1 MVVRAYPHLAGA
13 TAFPDVGGVK
23 PYAQYANEFDYT
35 RWTPGTRFTVCDV
48 PWDGERNIVDFGTD
62 EARDAWFEEVPGEKV
77 SLQTELHLLPDG
89 TLKLPLP
96 FSVMSRFNYVWV
108 EYPLPTSPD
117 SPIAH
122 ASGRRTRCWGFFADS
137 PRMLAPNTTEVRLR
151 LDEWTT
157 FGNHVAVT
165 HCQLRR
171 GHAPMAA
178 VDAGEYLAD
187 PISKSALLLAPDVNY
202 GPDAGIVREHVF
214 VPLGA
219 GEKYVMFASVMSPD
233 DIAAMGEAKPWDG
246 DSTPPEYADTP
257 DRWGHQWE
265 VKGYDWRIGP
275 TDFSGVSTPVSPFA
289 SDGNVPTGG
298 FAYAVRAAEA
308 TALFRAVVEKT
319 PQFMQSIRGV
329 WVVPAEFLNLEG
341 ASTVR
346 LAGVDVLRCAAV
358 NELPDV
364 EVHLRKE
371 DFGYPEGYGDIAKLY
386 TFPYA
391 CLNLSDNDG
400 TSVDIR
406 IENTGDM
413 RLHRRVA
420 LAYPYLKAQ
429 AFLTGVNGSG
439 AKTYEWRDL
448 SGALHEE
455 KSWDTQF
462 ADFMAEFD
470 IPTYGLFMDGY
481 TDWALHNQQTNL
493 EAARLKAL
501 KDYRTGQRSNN
512 TGYENTLDS
521 NAAAYTNAVASADT
535 GLGNANRSADTGYTN
550 AVASADTGLANGNR
564 SADMGYDNAVASAE
578 TAYQNGKRAAETAKT
593 NADSTANTALAN
605 ANAAA
610 STARDNANAA
620 ASTARANA
628 KASNATSVANTQRS
642 SATSVANTAR
652 ANRRDT
658 AVKDESNSARTDN
671 LAYSTTRQ
679 NDDLTTAT
687 VKINNDISQDII
699 LQNRALLANTQAQA
713 LSSVTGAV
721 GTIAGA
727 ALTIATGGAAAPLA
741 AVQAVGSATL
751 QGYNA
756 SVAITNNADLTQAS
770 TDAVIQKGK
779 NANTANSD
787 QTAHAITQAT
797 AATTRANTQADR
809 INAAA
814 TSAAT
819 DMTAASANTAN
830 ANAVASSGTGNANA
844 DRSYSTETANAGRTY
859 ATTTGNAARSNRTA
873 LAVNRLNLE
882 VQLGGTSEAD
892 GGNLGRVRATSIGNA
907 TRTRG
912 VSKQNNQAA
921 RDTAVSNAGRGRDT
935 AKGNAKTSRDTAV
948 GNAGRSKDVGNAN
961 ALESRESSEYTLKSN
976 LEIAPELA
984 ALAYGQQRNAE
995 PKSYGAFGGDPTPD
1009 VFRYRGVEI
1018 RVRTQSESAIRQ
1030 AGDQFLR
1037 YGYAY
1042 NGAWEVSTLNV
1053 MPRFTYWEMSEVWL
1067 DADTDIMESARR
1079 GIKAMLEAGVTV
1091 WRRPEDIGKVGIH
1104 GNR

>member
-1 MVVRAYPHLAGA
+1 MVVRSYPHLAGA

-35 RWTPGTRFTVCDV
+35 RWTPGTKITVCDV

-62 EARDAWFEEVPGEKV
+62 EARDAWFESVPGEKV

-108 EYPLPTSPD
+108 EYPVPTSPD

-122 ASGRRTRCWGFFADS
+122 ASGKRTRCWGFFADS

-157 FGNHVAVT
+157 FGNHVSVT

-178 VDAGEYLAD
+178 VDADEYLAD

-289 SDGNVPTGG
+289 TDGNVPTGG
-298 FAYAVRAAEA
+298 FAYAVRASEA
-308 TALFRAVVEKT
+308 SGLFRAVVAKT

-341 ASTVR
+341 TSTVR

-406 IENTGDM
+406 IENTGDL

-448 SGALHEE
+448 SGASHEE

-521 NAAAYTNAVASADT
+521 NTAAYANAVASADT

-550 AVASADTGLANGNR
+550 AVASADVALANGNR
-564 SADMGYDNAVASAE
+564 SADMGYDNAAASAE

-593 NADSTANTALAN
+593 NADSTANTALEN

-610 STARDNANAA
+610 STARGNANAA

-628 KASNATSVANTQRS
+628 KASNATAQANAYRS
-642 SATSVANTAR
+642 ADTAKGNVTNSNDTAKKLTALRNATSTQLTGIGYSQAYEIAS
-652 ANRRDT
+652 DT
-658 AVKDESNSARTDN
+658 SNSWN
-671 LAYSTTRQ
+671 L
-679 NDDLTTAT
+679 
-687 VKINNDISQDII
+687 VKAEWTNSMM
-699 LQNRALLANTQAQA
+699 AANQS
-713 LSSVTGAV
+713 LE
-721 GTIAGA
+721 
-727 ALTIATGGAAAPLA
+727 
-741 AVQAVGSATL
+741 
-751 QGYNA
+751 
-756 SVAITNNADLTQAS
+756 
-770 TDAVIQKGK
+770 KE
-779 NANTANSD
+779 
-787 QTAHAITQAT
+787 
-797 AATTRANTQADR
+797 
-809 INAAA
+809 AAA
-814 TSAAT
+814 TSQVADSVAGIASG
-819 DMTAASANTAN
+819 MAQGGVAGAASAFASGALSTVTMGIAMAKQDAVIKNQQAMNKAMAAGGTAYSTALAGVQKSYADKTTKANNQLNTDTTNENTALADMN
-830 ANAVASSGTGNANA
+830 STNDQRTAKANADASLGTGNANA
-844 DRSYSTETANAGRTY
+844 DRSYATETGNAGRTY

-892 GGNLGRVRATSIGNA
+892 GGNLGRVRATSLGNA
-907 TRTRG
+907 TRTRDVAKG
-912 VSKQNNQAA
+912 NNQAA

-948 GNAGRSKDVGNAN
+948 SNAGRSKDVGNAN

-1009 VFRYRGVEI
+1009 VFRYRGVEV

-1042 NGAWEVSTLNV
+1042 NGAWEVDSLNV

-1079 GIKAMLEAGVTV
+1079 GIRAMLENGVTV

>member
-1 MVVRAYPHLAGA
+1 MVVRSYPHLAGA
-13 TAFPDVGGVK
+13 TAFPDVGSVK

-35 RWTPGTRFTVCDV
+35 RWTPGTKITVCDV
-48 PWDGERNIVDFGTD
+48 PWDGARNIVDFGTD
-62 EARDAWFEEVPGEKV
+62 EARDAWFEAVPGEKV

-108 EYPLPTSPD
+108 EYPVPTSPGA
-117 SPIAH
+117 PIAH
-122 ASGRRTRCWGFFADS
+122 ASGKRTRCWGFFADS

-157 FGNHVAVT
+157 FGNHVSVT

-178 VDAGEYLAD
+178 VDADTYLAD

-202 GPDAGIVREHVF
+202 GPDAGIVRDHRF

-233 DIAAMGEAKPWDG
+233 DIAAMGAAKAWDG
-246 DSTPPEYADTP
+246 GSTPPEYADTP

-289 SDGNVPTGG
+289 TDGNVPTGG
-298 FAYAVRAAEA
+298 FAYAVRASDASG
-308 TALFRAVVEKT
+308 LFHAVVGRT
-319 PQFMQSIRGV
+319 PQFMQTIRGV

-358 NELPDV
+358 NELPDI
-364 EVHLRKE
+364 EIHLRKE
-371 DFGYPEGYGDIAKLY
+371 DFGYPEGYSDIAKLY

-406 IENTGDM
+406 IENTGDL

-439 AKTYEWRDL
+439 ARTYEWRDL
-448 SGALHEE
+448 SGASHEE

-462 ADFMAEFD
+462 ADFMASFD

-521 NAAAYTNAVASADT
+521 NAAGYTNAVASADT
-535 GLGNANRSADTGYTN
+535 GLGNENRSADTGYTN
-550 AVASADTGLANGNR
+550 AVASADTALTNGNR
-564 SADMGYDNAVASAE
+564 SADLGYDNALASAE
-578 TAYQNGKRAAETAKT
+578 TAYGNGKRAAETAKT
-593 NADSTANTALAN
+593 NADSTADTALAN
-605 ANAAA
+605 ANTAAD
-610 STARDNANAA
+610 TARTNVNAA

-628 KASNATSVANTQRS
+628 KAANATAQANAYRAADTAKGNVVNSNDTAKKVAALQNATSTQLTGIGYS
-642 SATSVANTAR
+642 QAYEIAS
-652 ANRRDT
+652 DT
-658 AVKDESNSARTDN
+658 SNSWNMAKAGWTN
-671 LAYSTTRQ
+671 TMMA
-679 NDDLTTAT
+679 
-687 VKINNDISQDII
+687 
-699 LQNRALLANTQAQA
+699 ANQS
-713 LSSVTGAV
+713 LE
-721 GTIAGA
+721 
-727 ALTIATGGAAAPLA
+727 
-741 AVQAVGSATL
+741 
-751 QGYNA
+751 
-756 SVAITNNADLTQAS
+756 
-770 TDAVIQKGK
+770 KE
-779 NANTANSD
+779 
-787 QTAHAITQAT
+787 
-797 AATTRANTQADR
+797 
-809 INAAA
+809 AAA
-814 TSAAT
+814 TSQVADSVAGIASG
-819 DMTAASANTAN
+819 MAQGGVAGAASAFASGALSTVTMGIAMAKQDAVIKNQQAMNKAMAEGGTAYSTALAGVQKSYADKTTDANNRLNTDTTNENTALADLN
-830 ANAVASSGTGNANA
+830 STNDQRTAKANADASLGTGNANA
-844 DRSYSTETANAGRTY
+844 DRSYATETANAGRTY

-873 LAVNRLNLE
+873 LAVNQRNLE
-882 VQLGGTSEAD
+882 VQLGGTNDAD

-907 TRTRG
+907 TRTRD
-912 VSKQNNQAA
+912 VSKGNNQAS
-921 RDTAVSNAGRGRDT
+921 RDTAVSNAGRARDT
-935 AKGNAKTSRDTAV
+935 AKGNAKASRDTAV
-948 GNAGRSKDVGNAN
+948 SNAGRSKDVGNAN

-1067 DADTDIMESARR
+1067 DSDTDIMESARR
-1079 GIKAMLEAGVTV
+1079 GIRAMLEGGVTV

>member
-1 MVVRAYPHLAGA
+1 MVVRSYPHLAGA

-35 RWTPGTRFTVCDV
+35 RWTPGTKITVCDV

-96 FSVMSRFNYVWV
+96 FSAMSRFNYVWV

-157 FGNHVAVT
+157 FGNHVSVT

-178 VDAGEYLAD
+178 VDADEYLAD

-246 DSTPPEYADTP
+246 GSTPPEYADTP

-289 SDGNVPTGG
+289 TEGNVPTGG
-298 FAYAVRAAEA
+298 FAYAVHASDA
-308 TALFRAVVEKT
+308 TALFRAVVSKT

-341 ASTVR
+341 ASTVH
-346 LAGVDVLRCAAV
+346 LAGVDVLRCSAV

-406 IENTGDM
+406 IENTGDL

-448 SGALHEE
+448 SGASHEE

-481 TDWALHNQQTNL
+481 TDWALHNQQMNL

-535 GLGNANRSADTGYTN
+535 
-550 AVASADTGLANGNR
+550 
-564 SADMGYDNAVASAE
+564 
-578 TAYQNGKRAAETAKT
+578 
-593 NADSTANTALAN
+593 ALAN

-610 STARDNANAA
+610 STARENANAA

-628 KASNATSVANTQRS
+628 KASNATSVANT
-642 SATSVANTAR
+642 AR

-658 AVKDESNSARTDN
+658 AVKDEANSARTDN

-679 NDDLTTAT
+679 SDDLTTAT

-770 TDAVIQKGK
+770 TDAAIQKGK

-819 DMTAASANTAN
+819 DMTAASANT
-830 ANAVASSGTGNANA
+830 GNANA
-844 DRSYSTETANAGRTY
+844 DRSYSTETGNAGRTY
-859 ATTTGNAARSNRTA
+859 ATTT
-873 LAVNRLNLE
+873 
-882 VQLGGTSEAD
+882 
-892 GGNLGRVRATSIGNA
+892 
-907 TRTRG
+907 
-912 VSKQNNQAA
+912 
-921 RDTAVSNAGRGRDT
+921 
-935 AKGNAKTSRDTAV
+935 GNAKTSRDTAV
-948 GNAGRSKDVGNAN
+948 GNAGRSKDVGDSN

-1042 NGAWEVSTLNV
+1042 NGAWEVSSLNV

-1079 GIKAMLEAGVTV
+1079 GIRAMLENGVTV

>member
-1 MVVRAYPHLAGA
+1 MVVRSYPHLAGA

-23 PYAQYANEFDYT
+23 PYGQYANDFDYT
-35 RWTPGTRFTVCDV
+35 RWTPGTRITVCDV

-62 EARDAWFEEVPGEKV
+62 EARDAWFGEVPGEKV

-122 ASGRRTRCWGFFADS
+122 ASGKRTRCWGFFADS

-157 FGNHVAVT
+157 FGNHVSVT

-178 VDAGEYLAD
+178 VDADGYLAD

-289 SDGNVPTGG
+289 TDGNVPTGG
-298 FAYAVRAAEA
+298 FAYAVRAVEA

-371 DFGYPEGYGDIAKLY
+371 DFGYPEGYRDIAKLY

-406 IENTGDM
+406 IENTGDL

-448 SGALHEE
+448 SGAPHEE

-512 TGYENTLDS
+512 TGYENALDS
-521 NAAAYTNAVASADT
+521 NAAAYANAVASADT

-564 SADMGYDNAVASAE
+564 SADMGYDNAADSAE

-610 STARDNANAA
+610 STAKANANAA
-620 ASTARANA
+620 ASTALANA
-628 KASNATSVANTQRS
+628 KASNAT
-642 SATSVANTAR
+642 AR
-652 ANRRDT
+652 ANAYRSADT
-658 AVKDESNSARTDN
+658 AKGNVTNSNDTAKKVTALQNATSAQLTGIGYSQAYEIASDTSNSWN
-671 LAYSTTRQ
+671 LAK
-679 NDDLTTAT
+679 AEW
-687 VKINNDISQDII
+687 
-699 LQNRALLANTQAQA
+699 
-713 LSSVTGAV
+713 
-721 GTIAGA
+721 
-727 ALTIATGGAAAPLA
+727 
-741 AVQAVGSATL
+741 
-751 QGYNA
+751 
-756 SVAITNNADLTQAS
+756 TNNMMA
-770 TDAVIQKGK
+770 
-779 NANTANSD
+779 ANQSLEKE
-787 QTAHAITQAT
+787 
-797 AATTRANTQADR
+797 
-809 INAAA
+809 AAA
-814 TSAAT
+814 TSQVADSVAGIASGLASGGVAG
-819 DMTAASANTAN
+819 AASAFASGALSTVTMGIAMAKQDAVIANQQAMNTAMAHGGTAYSTALAGVQKSYADKSTKASN
-830 ANAVASSGTGNANA
+830 QLNTDTTNENTALADLNSTNDQRTAKANADASSATGNANA
-844 DRSYSTETANAGRTY
+844 DRSYSTETGNAGRTY

-907 TRTRG
+907 TRTRD
-912 VSKQNNQAA
+912 VSKRNNQAS

-961 ALESRESSEYTLKSN
+961 ASESRESSEYTLKSN

-1042 NGAWEVSTLNV
+1042 NGAWEVDSLNV

-1067 DADTDIMESARR
+1067 DADTDIMESARH
-1079 GIKAMLEAGVTV
+1079 GIRAMLENGVTV